1 MLLHHPE
8 LLHPEHP
15 YLAIGAPWAHPTNT
29 GVTHMRIA
37 SVLPRMAIGSVDK
50 IATFFMNA
58 QPVLGP
64 TVGFISGLGQYVSGV
79 PSGAGPVNP
88 DDDAAIRFEAEVH
101 EKLFARI
108 HEDGLAGTSDE
119 ALLLMKRVDDGS
131 VGWGT
136 WGNFDV
142 LLPQLSDALRS
153 ARRKLKVRVFFAEK
167 DFLIGDAGTAGPRW
181 LEETFQKET
190 RVEDAVI
197 SYSSS
202 VVKGTD
208 HDTAWE
214 NRFGVPQSVFRD
226 ISRKDDRAPNEGA
239 ASHSG

>member
-1 MLLHHPE
+1 MYALDMLLHHPE
-8 LLHPEHP
+8 LLHPDHP
-15 YLAIGAPWAHPTNT
+15 YLAIGAPWAHPSNT

-50 IATFFMNA
+50 IATFFVNA

-79 PSGAGPVNP
+79 PSSARQVNP
-88 DDDAAIRFEAEVH
+88 DDDAAVKFEAEVH

-136 WGNFDV
+136 WGNFDT
-142 LLPQLSDALRS
+142 LLPQLSGALRS
-153 ARRKLKVRVFFAEK
+153 VGRKLNIKVFFAQK
-167 DFLIGDAGTAGPRW
+167 DFLIGNEGTAGPRW
-181 LEETFQKET
+181 LEEVFQKET
-190 RVEDAVI
+190 RAENAVI
-197 SYSSS
+197 TYSSS

-214 NRFGVPQSVFRD
+214 SRFGVPQIVFGD
-226 ISRKDDRAPNEGA
+226 ISRR
-239 ASHSG
+239 